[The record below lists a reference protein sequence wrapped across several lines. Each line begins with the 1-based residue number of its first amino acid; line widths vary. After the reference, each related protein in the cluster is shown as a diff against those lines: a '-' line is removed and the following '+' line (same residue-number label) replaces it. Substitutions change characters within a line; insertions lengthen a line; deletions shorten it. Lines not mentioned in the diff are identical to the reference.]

1 MIGDQFSWFEFTVA
15 QFGVLVN
22 LVPHIN
28 DLFQMRG
35 SGIVNSALA
44 GEQ

>member
-1 MIGDQFSWFEFTVA
+1 MIGDQFSRFEFTVP

-22 LVPHIN
+22 LVPHAD

-35 SGIVNSALA
+35 SGVVNGALA